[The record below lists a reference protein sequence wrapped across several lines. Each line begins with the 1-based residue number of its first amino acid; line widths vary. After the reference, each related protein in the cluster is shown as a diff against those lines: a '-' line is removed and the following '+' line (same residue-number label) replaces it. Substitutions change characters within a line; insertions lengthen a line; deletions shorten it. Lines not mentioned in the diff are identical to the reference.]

1 MRNLAPALLL
11 ACLLPAVALAQETAP
26 EPSVVLR
33 VEQGPVLVSE
43 QGGEF
48 ISLEIDV
55 SLRPEDRVLVPEG
68 SVASLDYGD
77 GCVVS
82 LVTGAYPVA
91 ASCPLT
97 PVQAP
102 ATAAGPA
109 PAPGA
114 PEAAAAAGGA
124 STGMILGIV
133 GGVAAIA
140 AIAGGGGSSD
150 SPPPQ
155 PPPPVSR

>member
-1 MRNLAPALLL
+1 MRKRVAALAL
-11 ACLLPAVALAQETAP
+11 ACALPATTLAQEPAAA

-109 PAPGA
+109 PASDA

-124 STGMILGIV
+124 STGVILGIA

-150 SPPPQ
+150 P